1 MSKRTFVR
9 LIPFALLCLSSTSS
23 GKRTSRSN
31 SWCDK
36 APGLSESQRKLCKRV
51 PGLQIAIKKGIEKG
65 ISECE
70 REFKWNRWNCTLL
83 GEKNLLQRA
92 PDGTREAAFATA
104 MLSAALAY
112 NVAKACTAKDVTE
125 CSCEGVKRPLRG
137 QQWKWKGCSV
147 NVRFGSHTAERFMLS
162 GRGNNSQINM
172 MARHN
177 VRVGLEVLKEN
188 RVIKC
193 TVGKTGAVKACH
205 LTLPPLQKISRII
218 KAKYNRAK
226 RVVALQR
233 EKKKS
238 FYLRTS
244 GRYRNRPNFNRPKKS
259 GLVFLAQSPSYCFR
273 QDEYSIP
280 GTRGRQCQR
289 NTNKED
295 DCVFMC
301 CGRGYSREVSLKKR
315 FCHCKKG
322 PNEPCSCKVCTD
334 VVIENTCL

>member
-1 MSKRTFVR
+1 MNASSYTCGNQSETGSVICNF
-9 LIPFALLCLSSTSS
+9 FLC
-23 GKRTSRSN
+23 
-31 SWCDK
+31 
-36 APGLSESQRKLCKRV
+36 Q
-51 PGLQIAIKKGIEKG
+51 
-65 ISECE
+65 
-70 REFKWNRWNCTLL
+70 
-83 GEKNLLQRA
+83 
-92 PDGTREAAFATA
+92 
-104 MLSAALAY
+104 
-112 NVAKACTAKDVTE
+112 
-125 CSCEGVKRPLRG
+125 
-137 QQWKWKGCSV
+137 
-147 NVRFGSHTAERFMLS
+147 
-162 GRGNNSQINM
+162 
-172 MARHN
+172 
-177 VRVGLEVLKEN
+177 VLKEN

-226 RVVALQR
+226 RVVAMQR